1 MMGREATC
9 HCQWGSE
16 AGKCKVLLEGPE
28 LILRAGIRR
37 RVPLKALRDVS
48 VRGDSLVFRAEGD
61 QVALHLGAEAAAR
74 WVEAIAKP
82 RPTLASKL
90 GISSKTKLLVLG
102 QVPSDVR
109 SEELSEAIAQ
119 GSVAGK
125 QEPDLILL
133 CIHQRSDLALY
144 NKRATHAPLW
154 IVYPK
159 GAGSGLKESELRE
172 FFRGH
177 GLVDT
182 KVASVS
188 AKLTALRFH
197 PRKQ

>member
-1 MMGREATC
+1 MGREATC

-16 AGKCKVLLEGPE
+16 AGECKVLLEGPE

-37 RVPLKALRDVS
+37 RVPLTALADVS
-48 VRGDSLVFRAEGD
+48 IHGDSLVFRAEGD
-61 QVALHLGAEAAAR
+61 QVVLHLGAEAAGR
-74 WVEAIAKP
+74 WAKAIAKP

-90 GISSKTKLLVLG
+90 GISSNTKLLVLG
-102 QVPSDVR
+102 DVQ
-109 SEELSEAIAQ
+109 SEELAEAIAQ
-119 GSVAGK
+119 AAVTGK
-125 QEPDLILL
+125 QEPDLILI
-133 CIHQRSDLALY
+133 CIHERSDLARY
-144 NKRATHAPLW
+144 TQSATHAPLW

-159 GAGSGLKESELRE
+159 GSGSGLKESELRE

-177 GLVDT
+177 GLIDT
-182 KVASVS
+182 KVASIS

>member
-1 MMGREATC
+1 MGREATC

-16 AGKCKVLLEGPE
+16 AGQCKVLLEGPE
-28 LILRAGIRR
+28 LILRAGVRR
-37 RVPLKALRDVS
+37 RVPLTSLADVS
-48 VRGDSLVFRAEGD
+48 VNGEKLVFRAEGD
-61 QVALHLGAEAAAR
+61 QVELHLGAEAAGR
-74 WVEAIAKP
+74 WAEAIAKP
-82 RPTLASKL
+82 RPTLANKL
-90 GISSKTKLLVLG
+90 GISSTTKVLLLG
-102 QVPSDVR
+102 EMQ
-109 SEELSEAIAQ
+109 SEELTGAIAH
-119 GSVAGK
+119 GSAAGRM
-125 QEPDLILL
+125 EPDLVLI
-133 CIHQRSDLALY
+133 CINQRSDLALFSK
-144 NKRATHAPLW
+144 NAIHAPLW

-188 AKLTALRFH
+188 TKLTALRFH

>member
-16 AGKCKVLLEGPE
+16 AGECKVLLEGPE
-28 LILRAGIRR
+28 LILRLGIRR
-37 RVPLKALRDVS
+37 RVPLTALTDVS

-61 QVALHLGAEAAAR
+61 QVSLHLGAEAAAR
-74 WVEAIAKP
+74 WVDAIAKP
-82 RPTLASKL
+82 KPTLASKL
-90 GISSKTKLLVLG
+90 GVSSKTKLLVLG
-102 QVPSDVR
+102 DVQ

-119 GSVAGK
+119 GSAAGK

-133 CIHQRSDLALY
+133 CIHQRSDLARY
-144 NKRATHAPLW
+144 NKSATQAPLW
-154 IVYPK
+154 IVYTK
-159 GAGSGLKESELRE
+159 GSGSGLKESELRE

-188 AKLTALRFH
+188 AKLTALRFN

>member
-1 MMGREATC
+1 MGREATC

-16 AGKCKVLLEGPE
+16 AGECKVLLEGPE

-37 RVPLKALRDVS
+37 RVPLSALADVS

-61 QVALHLGAEAAAR
+61 QVSLHLGAEAAAR
-74 WVEAIAKP
+74 WVEAIVKP
-82 RPTLASKL
+82 RPTLAGKL

-102 QVPSDVR
+102 DVQ

-119 GSVAGK
+119 GAVAGK

-144 NKRATHAPLW
+144 NKSATHAPLW

-159 GAGSGLKESELRE
+159 GSGSGLKESELRE